1 MLARCHLLWVQ
12 RKKTNKDDD
21 ELGRHCLL
29 WVHKKKTNKDDDEF
43 GRRCLLWVHRMKT
56 KKDDNEHQLIV
67 IFFGC
72 TKRKQKKMTTSA
84 ISSSSSRINEQSIK
98 KRGQIG
104 GSLLSSIGT
113 KKKINNHEPS
123 TCHCHL

>member
-21 ELGRHCLL
+21 ELGR
-29 WVHKKKTNKDDDEF
+29 
-43 GRRCLLWVHRMKT
+43 RCLLWVHRMKT
-56 KKDDNEHQLIV
+56 KKDDNEHQLII

-72 TKRKQKKMTTSA
+72 IKRKQKKMTTSA

-98 KRGQIG
+98 KRGQIE

-113 KKKINNHEPS
+113 EKKS
-123 TCHCHL
+123 TTMSPQLVIVIYR